1 MPLPALQLLEKKFEQ
16 QKRLFEVK
24 KGELEREI
32 ERHIQL
38 FEQKKGAL
46 ERKIEQQFESHRRRF
61 EQRLETQKRKFGVQ
75 IRRFE
80 EKNGI
85 RLDDE
90 VRFIRT
96 WIEKPLSLGAV
107 TPSGRAL
114 ARTMAAFIDPSR
126 PGPIIELGPGTGP
139 VTEALLAQGV
149 DPSRLVLV
157 EFDPTFC
164 RLLRARYPGATVV
177 QGDAY
182 SLKRLLE
189 SLLKEPAAAVVS
201 GLPLLT

>member
-24 KGELEREI
+24 KVELEREI

-38 FEQKKGAL
+38 FEQKKGAF
-46 ERKIEQQFESHRRRF
+46 EKKIEQQFESHRRKF
-61 EQRLETQKRKFGVQ
+61 EQGLETQKRKFGVQ

-80 EKNGI
+80 QKNGI

-96 WIEKPLSLGAV
+96 WIEKPLSLGSV

-114 ARTMAAFIDPSR
+114 ARTMAAYIEPA
-126 PGPIIELGPGTGP
+126 GPDRRAWAGHRAGHRGTG
-139 VTEALLAQGV
+139 G
-149 DPSRLVLV
+149 
-157 EFDPTFC
+157 
-164 RLLRARYPGATVV
+164 ARHRSGAARPRRV
-177 QGDAY
+177 
-182 SLKRLLE
+182 
-189 SLLKEPAAAVVS
+189 
-201 GLPLLT
+201 